1 MRKQSDL
8 KSSSIMKNQDR
19 RKAILKFVL
28 VLIFI
33 LIFHNTEGIAGK
45 RPYSNDSPWNLKIG
59 PNPVYD
65 PQTDLLVTA
74 LEGIF
79 GSNAKS
85 YANPIYKISDD
96 ITPKSV
102 HISGVFSEVSDNG
115 TLLTKQKGGTV
126 LIPIPEEACPAE
138 GTDSQIV
145 IWKLQ
150 TGDEW
155 KLWQGKKQVDGTWT
169 AVNGYHYNT
178 NWNGVP
184 PEGFTSRGGGFTN
197 LAGVIR
203 PWEIQEGRIEHAV
216 AFSYDY
222 PSPDHIFPAH
232 YSDGRGTNPPD
243 MPMGTRLQ
251 LDPSL
256 SDQDFNRWGLDRAGI
271 VIAKA
276 LQEYGMIVINSSGH
290 PKIGVEYEGTANWNG
305 LIDKYTVRNIPYS
318 AFKVLSLSTPE
329 RPSVPTG
336 LTITSKDRRIDL
348 KWNVSEW
355 ATRYCVKRRT
365 NNDSNYT
372 VITHWETTT
381 AYSDTNVVNG
391 TEYYYVVAAVNH
403 NGMSEHSIEVNT
415 TPQKTSVL
423 MHKKRPYSDDSPWNL
438 EIGSNPIYDDRSDQY
453 ITSLEGVFGSDPTQY
468 SKPVYEV
475 DNGTSVKTVT
485 LSNYFSEVT
494 DNNSRLVRT
503 RSVTVS
509 VPIPDG
515 AKSSKGTDGQIII
528 WNPETGDE
536 WGFWQA
542 HENDD
547 GTWSAVNGYHYNTQW
562 NGVPPTGFMSRGA
575 GITYFAGLIRP
586 WEIDQGRIEH
596 ALAFSYDYPSANYIY
611 PATKSDGKGSLTDDL
626 PEGARLQL
634 DPELTEED
642 FDRWGLSPAG
652 KIIAKAL
659 QEYGMI
665 VVDCAGH
672 PKISAEYEGTAH
684 WNGIIEH
691 KTPKNIPYSA
701 FKVLSLSIPTRP
713 PVPSG
718 FIAVSE
724 AGQVTLRWNRAAWAT
739 RYQVKTR
746 TVDDSCYT
754 DIATWITDT
763 TYTDLNV
770 RNNRTYFYVVTSV
783 NYNGVSE
790 PSKEVSAVPGSLS
803 VRSKES
809 GSSFIP
815 KMHRLEQNYPN
826 PFNGITS
833 IFYTLVSKTNV
844 DLSIYNVEGKKI
856 KEYIFGQQGAGR
868 YSITW
873 DGTDS
878 EGILTSSGMYICR
891 LKTDYFSQM
900 RKMCLVK

>member
-8 KSSSIMKNQDR
+8 KSSSNMKNQDR
-19 RKAILKFVL
+19 RKAILKFVIAL
-28 VLIFI
+28 TFI

-45 RPYSNDSPWNLKIG
+45 RPYSDDSPWNLKIG

-85 YANPIYKISDD
+85 YANPIYEISDD
-96 ITPKSV
+96 ITPKRV
-102 HISGVFSEVSDNG
+102 HISGVFSEVTDNG

-155 KLWQGKKQVDGTWT
+155 KLWQGEKKVDGTWT

-203 PWEIQEGRIEHAV
+203 PWEIREGRIEHAV

-222 PSPDHIFPAH
+222 PSPDYIFPAH
-232 YSDGRGTNPPD
+232 YSDGRGTHPPD

-276 LQEYGMIVINSSGH
+276 LQEYGMIIINSSGH

-305 LIDKYTVRNIPYS
+305 LVDKYTVRNIPYS
-318 AFKVLSLSTPE
+318 AFRVLSLSTP
-329 RPSVPTG
+329 
-336 LTITSKDRRIDL
+336 
-348 KWNVSEW
+348 
-355 ATRYCVKRRT
+355 
-365 NNDSNYT
+365 
-372 VITHWETTT
+372 
-381 AYSDTNVVNG
+381 
-391 TEYYYVVAAVNH
+391 
-403 NGMSEHSIEVNT
+403 
-415 TPQKTSVL
+415 
-423 MHKKRPYSDDSPWNL
+423 
-438 EIGSNPIYDDRSDQY
+438 
-453 ITSLEGVFGSDPTQY
+453 
-468 SKPVYEV
+468 
-475 DNGTSVKTVT
+475 
-485 LSNYFSEVT
+485 
-494 DNNSRLVRT
+494 
-503 RSVTVS
+503 
-509 VPIPDG
+509 
-515 AKSSKGTDGQIII
+515 
-528 WNPETGDE
+528 
-536 WGFWQA
+536 
-542 HENDD
+542 
-547 GTWSAVNGYHYNTQW
+547 
-562 NGVPPTGFMSRGA
+562 
-575 GITYFAGLIRP
+575 IRP
-586 WEIDQGRIEH
+586 
-596 ALAFSYDYPSANYIY
+596 PS
-611 PATKSDGKGSLTDDL
+611 
-626 PEGARLQL
+626 
-634 DPELTEED
+634 
-642 FDRWGLSPAG
+642 
-652 KIIAKAL
+652 
-659 QEYGMI
+659 
-665 VVDCAGH
+665 
-672 PKISAEYEGTAH
+672 
-684 WNGIIEH
+684 
-691 KTPKNIPYSA
+691 
-701 FKVLSLSIPTRP
+701 
-713 PVPSG
+713 PSG
-718 FIAVSE
+718 LIAVSE
-724 AGQVTLRWNRAAWAT
+724 VGQVTLRWNRAAWAT
-739 RYQVKTR
+739 RYQVKRR

-790 PSKEVSAVPGSLS
+790 PSKEVSAVPGSSS
-803 VRSKES
+803 VRSKER

-815 KMHRLEQNYPN
+815 KIHRLEQNYPN

-844 DLSIYNVEGKKI
+844 DLSIYNVEGKRI

-873 DGTDS
+873 DGTGR
-878 EGILTSSGMYICR
+878 EGILTSRGMYIYR

-900 RKMCLVK
+900 RTMCSAK